1 VSRFGRDFSHDEGLA
16 PQSLSR
22 SRSEIETDLASR
34 SGRRADGG
42 DHNDETDR
50 GRTHDR
56 ARERE
61 HSQSLDESDLKM
73 LTDIG
78 TFRALT
84 VEDLARQRYGG
95 DLHGAKNRLGNLSRK
110 GLVRSRTSYPD
121 HSVYVTLT
129 RAGHRELTAERER
142 HPHNQRLYHGFVKT
156 REARHDAALYRL
168 YHQELA
174 RIEHMGGTV
183 RRVIL
188 DFELKQSLNRRLAKL
203 KSLPDAEQIH
213 HKRQIAQDHGLT
225 VVKGKILLPDLRLEY
240 EGPDQQLSKVDL
252 ELVTSHYRHHNLV
265 GKAQAGFAMYAF
277 AEDAVRL
284 RPAMQDPEIMRD
296 ILSL

>member
-1 VSRFGRDFSHDEGLA
+1 
-16 PQSLSR
+16 
-22 SRSEIETDLASR
+22 
-34 SGRRADGG
+34 
-42 DHNDETDR
+42 
-50 GRTHDR
+50 
-56 ARERE
+56 
-61 HSQSLDESDLKM
+61 LDESDVKT

-84 VEDLARQRYGG
+84 LEDLARQRYGG
-95 DLHGAKNRLGNLSRK
+95 NLHGTKNHLANLSRK

-129 RAGHRELTAERER
+129 RAGHQKLTAERER
-142 HPHNQRLYHGFVKT
+142 HHPDQRHYHGFVKT

-174 RIEHMGGTV
+174 RIEHMGGRV

-188 DFELKQSLNRRLAKL
+188 DFELKQSINRRLAKL
-203 KSLPDAEQIH
+203 KSLPDAEQIDGKH
-213 HKRQIAQDHGLT
+213 QIAREHGLT
-225 VVKGKILLPDLRLEY
+225 VVKGKIPLPDLRLEY

-252 ELVTSHYRHHNLV
+252 ELVTSHYHHHNLV
-265 GKAQAGFAMYAF
+265 AKAQAGFAMYAF
-277 AEDAVRL
+277 AEDAARL
-284 RPAMQDPEIMRD
+284 RPAMQDPEIMQD